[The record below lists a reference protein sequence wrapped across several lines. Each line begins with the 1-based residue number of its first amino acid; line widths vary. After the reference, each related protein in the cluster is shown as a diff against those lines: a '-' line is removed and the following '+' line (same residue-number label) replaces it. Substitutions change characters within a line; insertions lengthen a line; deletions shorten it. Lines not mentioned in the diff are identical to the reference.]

1 VKRPP
6 SLQGRHSA
14 SRPAQRNRV
23 PRWITPDVVT
33 ISSHIIARWLGSAPF
48 VDEAGHPRPLP
59 RTAEAG
65 AAGLSFDALVNSVT
79 TDIRPP
85 AVLEIW
91 LSLELVR
98 MESIDRVVL
107 NADAFIPR
115 PGESEQLF
123 YFAREQAYR
132 DLLESI
138 RDRALRFLQ
147 MAPAMEDRREIE
159 VIALSRE
166 VCDPGLC
173 SIELVERGD
182 RAIVRCHTV
191 SESASL
197 QSPTGAAQ
205 PSPAHHSDTAEQP
218 LERLL
223 LRCGIHPPRP

>member
-1 VKRPP
+1 LTHVIARPTLPSCSSVKPKLGINRHRNHISPTASLVKRPP

-147 MAPAMEDRREIE
+147 MAPAME
-159 VIALSRE
+159 A
-166 VCDPGLC
+166 
-173 SIELVERGD
+173 
-182 RAIVRCHTV
+182 
-191 SESASL
+191 
-197 QSPTGAAQ
+197 GA
-205 PSPAHHSDTAEQP
+205 
-218 LERLL
+218 RL
-223 LRCGIHPPRP
+223 R